1 MTFLSSPGRAFLL
14 PGLALLWAAGSA
26 HAAPSPAEEVEALAA
41 QVVALSLEADPTIA
55 YFTGLTPPTHGRFAD
70 HSPKALRAL
79 ERQEDAL
86 LTRLNAIDAKAL
98 PGPSLTTHA
107 ILREM
112 LEAGRGLR
120 ICHSE
125 QWSLSHMFG
134 WQLQFPEIAEKQ
146 PIETADLRA
155 QALQRW
161 RSVPRYVD
169 TEIAQLRTG
178 LSRGY
183 SVPKSVVRRVI
194 QQLDGLLAAQAEA
207 SAFYSPAKRSEDP
220 AFQKAFASVITTQI
234 HPALKKYRQF
244 LDKTY
249 LPKARDS
256 LGLSALPNGKACYAA
271 YLRFYTTLD
280 RSPQE
285 VFDLGRQTVEKNVAE
300 VQSLG
305 QKTFGTSGFA
315 EIISRLKTDPANRF
329 TSEDEVF
336 TYSRALVERAREASA
351 NSFLKMP
358 SQPIEVRPYPD
369 YMKGSGVS
377 SHYEFE
383 PDPKKPARYM
393 LQLDDWKELLRSD
406 AAVTAL
412 HEAWPGH
419 HMQIATASAAAQT
432 DIARLAFNSAY
443 AEGWARYAEALSEEL
458 GLYDSDAA
466 KMARRAWPARGMVA
480 DPGLHLYGWTR
491 EQVTAYAKE
500 TGRFNQAVAEELA
513 DRIAVMPG
521 QLTAYDSGGLE
532 FRALRTQAEAALGP
546 RFDLR
551 QFHQVVLENGT
562 IPLLQL
568 RANVE
573 AWIQSQQPH

>member
-1 MTFLSSPGRAFLL
+1 MSFSRPAWRLL
-14 PGLALLWAAGSA
+14 PGLVLLWAAGSA
-26 HAAPSPAEEVEALAA
+26 HAAPSASEEVQALAT
-41 QVVALSLEADPTIA
+41 QMVALSLEAEPTLA
-55 YFTGLTPPTHGRFAD
+55 YFNGLTPPTHGRFAD
-70 HSPKALRAL
+70 HSPQALRAL

-86 LTRLNAIDAKAL
+86 WARLNALDAKAL
-98 PGPSLTTHA
+98 QGTDLSTYA

-112 LEAGRGLR
+112 LEANRGLR
-120 ICHSE
+120 VCHSE
-125 QWSLSHMFG
+125 QWAVSHMFG
-134 WQLQFPEIAEKQ
+134 WQLQFPEFAEKQ
-146 PIETADLRA
+146 PIETAALRE

-169 TEIAQLRTG
+169 TEISQLRAG
-178 LSRGY
+178 LAQGY
-183 SVPKSVVRRVI
+183 SVPKSVVRRVLK
-194 QQLDGLLAAQAEA
+194 QLDGLLAAKPGD
-207 SAFYSPAKRSEDP
+207 SAFASPAKRSNDV
-220 AFQKAFASVITTQI
+220 AFQKAFTAVVTTRVY
-234 HPALKKYRQF
+234 PALQKYRQF
-244 LDKTY
+244 LEKTY

-271 YLRFYTTLD
+271 YLRVFTTLD

-285 VFDLGRQTVEKNVAE
+285 VFELGQQTVAKNVAE
-300 VQSLG
+300 VKALG
-305 QKTFGTSGFA
+305 QKAFGTSDFA
-315 EIISRLKTDPANRF
+315 EIIARLRTDPANRF
-329 TSEDEVF
+329 TSEEEVF
-336 TYSRALVERAREASA
+336 RYSRELVEKAQQVCKG
-351 NSFLKMP
+351 SFLKMP
-358 SQPIEVRPYPD
+358 SHALEVRPYPD

-383 PDPKKPARYM
+383 PDPAKPSRYM
-393 LQLDDWKELLRSD
+393 LQLDDWKEQLRSD
-406 AAVTAL
+406 AAITAL

-419 HMQIATASAAAQT
+419 HLQAATAHAAAQS
-432 DIARLAFNSAY
+432 DLSRLAFNSAY

-458 GLYDSDAA
+458 GLYDSDTA
-466 KMARRAWPARGMVA
+466 KIARRAWPARGMVA

-513 DRIAVMPG
+513 DRIAVLPG

-562 IPLLQL
+562 LPLLQL

-573 AWIQSQQPH
+573 AWIQRQQPR

>member
-1 MTFLSSPGRAFLL
+1 MSLSRPAWCLL
-14 PGLALLWAAGSA
+14 PGLVLLWAAGSA
-26 HAAPSPAEEVEALAA
+26 HAAPSPSEEVQTLAT
-41 QVVALSLEADPTIA
+41 QMVALSLEADPTVA
-55 YFTGLTPPTHGRFAD
+55 YFNGLTPPTHGRFAD

-86 LTRLNAIDAKAL
+86 WARLNALDAKAL
-98 PGPSLTTHA
+98 QGTDLTTYA

-112 LEAGRGLR
+112 LEASRGLR
-120 ICHSE
+120 VCHAE
-125 QWSLSHMFG
+125 QWAVSHMFG
-134 WQLQFPEIAEKQ
+134 WQLQFPEFAGKQ
-146 PIETADLRA
+146 PVETAALRE

-169 TEIAQLRTG
+169 TEIAQLRAG
-178 LSRGY
+178 LAQGY
-183 SVPKSVVRRVI
+183 SVPKSVVRRVLK
-194 QQLDGLLAAQAEA
+194 QLDGLLAVKAGD
-207 SAFYSPAKRSEDP
+207 SAFVSPAKRSGDA
-220 AFQKAFASVITTQI
+220 AFQKAFTAVVTTRVY
-234 HPALKKYRQF
+234 PALQKYRQF
-244 LDKTY
+244 LEKTY

-256 LGLSALPNGKACYAA
+256 LALSALPNGKACYAA
-271 YLRFYTTLD
+271 YLRVFTTLD

-285 VFDLGRQTVEKNVAE
+285 VFELGQQTVAKNVSE
-300 VQSLG
+300 VKALG
-305 QKTFGTSGFA
+305 QKAFGTSDFA
-315 EIISRLKTDPANRF
+315 EIIARLRTDPSNRF
-329 TSEDEVF
+329 TSEEEVF
-336 TYSRALVERAREASA
+336 RYSRELVEKAQQVCTG
-351 NSFLKMP
+351 SFLKMP
-358 SQPIEVRPYPD
+358 AHALEVRPYPD

-383 PDPKKPARYM
+383 PDPAKPSRYM
-393 LQLDDWKELLRSD
+393 LQLDDWKEQLRSD
-406 AAVTAL
+406 AAITAL

-419 HMQIATASAAAQT
+419 HLQAATAYAAAQS
-432 DIARLAFNSAY
+432 DLSRLAFNSAY

-458 GLYDSDAA
+458 GLYDSDTA
-466 KMARRAWPARGMVA
+466 KIARRAWPARGMVA

-491 EQVTAYAKE
+491 EQVTAYALE

-562 IPLLQL
+562 LPLLQL

-573 AWIQSQQPH
+573 AWIQRQQPR